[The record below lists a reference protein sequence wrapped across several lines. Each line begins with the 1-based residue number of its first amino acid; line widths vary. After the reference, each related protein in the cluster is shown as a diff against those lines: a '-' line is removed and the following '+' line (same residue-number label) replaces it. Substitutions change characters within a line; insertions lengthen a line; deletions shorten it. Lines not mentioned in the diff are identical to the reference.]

1 MVRRTWS
8 LVVSQLFRAII
19 AFLERTLICGLSLPV
34 YCCLPTLRLRRG
46 LGNLDLGVIVD
57 EFDTGQDVRRDCKM
71 LTGGDGEPSVHV
83 SMYSGDVGPPD
94 YYPTVRVTEPTYR
107 GYPTLLQDDQKLYAW
122 FDSEETFNAKAS
134 KYINEN
140 GSPVTEIV
148 FADHQSLAMLQ
159 TMRLNDQMDI
169 VVNGQVFVTAFLD
182 GFTASYLKM
191 AGECGFSGV
200 GVVN

>member
-1 MVRRTWS
+1 MR
-8 LVVSQLFRAII
+8 FII
-19 AFLERTLICGLSLPV
+19 A
-34 YCCLPTLRLRRG
+34 CLVLFANPATAQGFWEFGSWR
-46 LGNLDLGVIVD
+46 VIVD
-57 EFDTGQDVRRDCKM
+57 EFDTGQDVRLDCTM
-71 LTGGDGEPSVHV
+71 LTGGDGEPSVRV

-107 GYPTLLQDDQKLYAW
+107 GYPTILQGDQKLYAW

>member
-1 MVRRTWS
+1 MVASGVAAISCHNRLPRKDFD
-8 LVVSQLFRAII
+8 LRFII
-19 AFLERTLICGLSLPV
+19 A
-34 YCCLPTLRLRRG
+34 CLLLFTNPASAQGFGEFGSWR
-46 LGNLDLGVIVD
+46 VIVD

-134 KYINEN
+134 KYINKT

-169 VVNGQVFVTAFLD
+169 VVNGQVFMTAFLD